1 MLRNYLKVALR
12 NIYRFKAYSL
22 LIVFGLALGIA
33 VFMLSVIY
41 AGFDSSYDTFHTDA
55 DRIYM
60 VIQVLPSGNKGEEN
74 SAVIPAPMLDAIVN
88 EYPEI
93 ESSTRISRCGKT
105 IIRSSDHVFYE
116 TNILLVDPN
125 FLSFF
130 AFDIKKGIP
139 SSCLDSPNSIVLSE
153 DMALKYFG
161 DEDSLGKILSIDNA
175 IDVTVTGVIENPP
188 YNSTIKYDFLLSME
202 TARQLYGWMDDWAVN
217 SQTTFIRLPEET
229 SPGLLEERFPTFVGK
244 YFSDSPDSPKRL
256 FLLPFL
262 DFRRQMESLDLRSHL
277 FEGVPYVVSY
287 FLIAMT
293 FVLLLVVCI
302 NFMNLSTARYMHR
315 TREIG
320 MRKVVGAR
328 RIQLVKQFL
337 GESVIISVLSLP
349 FAIGLY
355 YLLEPSFRH
364 YVNPEVNLSLWE
376 YPVLCLF
383 LFGSVVAIGL
393 LAGSHPAIFLS
404 SFRPVHVLKG
414 NIHIKRKSGLFR
426 KILVISQFVLSI
438 LMIVFTVGISQQLS
452 FLLKMDSGFN
462 REHVITVTVPPEAQD
477 KLDLLK
483 KELVRHQDVAMI
495 SAASYVPVNWGS
507 RYQVIPE
514 GFGEEDAWTMSAYGV
529 DLNFTELLG
538 MEIILGRS
546 FSEEFHDSGSLI
558 LNETAVRQLQ
568 WEDPIGKEMVLGE
581 NRGVVIGVARDF
593 LFDNAHRRIDPS
605 VIYLKEKNLGYLL
618 VKTYDVPIEG
628 IVDFMRDKWRVIN
641 PGIPFSYSTLD
652 ARFESSYRY
661 IEGMYSV
668 FGAIGVFAIF
678 VSCLGLVAVA
688 FYTVGKR
695 TKEIGVRK
703 VLGASVPGMIR
714 LLIFGFLKMVVIA
727 NIIAWPLTYVL
738 LEQFLDWAWAYNTDI
753 SLIIF
758 VVTGLLSLICAVLSV
773 VYQTVKVSLSNP
785 AEALR
790 YE

>member
-1 MLRNYLKVALR
+1 MFKNYLTVALR
-12 NIYRFKAYSL
+12 NILRFKAYSF
-22 LIVFGLALGIA
+22 LIIFGLALGIA

-41 AGFDSSYDTFHTDA
+41 TGFNFSYDTFHEDA

-60 VIQVLPSGNKGEEN
+60 VVQVLPSGNKGEQN
-74 SAVIPAPMLDAIVN
+74 TALIPAPMLPALIS

-93 ESSTRISRCGKT
+93 EDSTRISRCRKT
-105 IIRSSDHVFYE
+105 IVRSSDHVFYE

-130 AFDIKKGIP
+130 AFDMKKGIP
-139 SSCLDSPNSIVLSE
+139 SSTLDAPNSIVLSE
-153 DMALKYFG
+153 DAALKYFG
-161 DEDSLGKILSIDNA
+161 DGDPLGKILSLDSKV
-175 IDVTVTGVIENPP
+175 DVTITGVIENPP

-217 SQTTFIRLPEET
+217 SQTTFIKIPERI
-229 SPGLLEERFPTFVGK
+229 SPAQLEERFPTFIGK

-256 FLLPFL
+256 FLLSFL
-262 DFRRQMESLDLRSHL
+262 DFRRQVESLDLRSYL
-277 FEGVPYVVSY
+277 IEGTPSSVSY
-287 FLIAMT
+287 FLIAMA

-315 TREIG
+315 IKEIG

-337 GESVIISVLSLP
+337 GESVILSVISIP

-355 YLLEPSFRH
+355 YLLEPAFRN
-364 YVNPEVNLSLWE
+364 YVNPEVNLSLWS
-376 YPVLCLF
+376 YPLLCLF
-383 LFGSVVAIGL
+383 LLGGVVIMGL
-393 LAGSHPAIFLS
+393 LAGSHPAFFLS
-404 SFRPVHVLKG
+404 SFRPVQVLKG
-414 NIHIKRKSGLFR
+414 NIQIGRRGGFFR
-426 KILVISQFVLSI
+426 KVLVVSQFVLSI

-452 FLLKMDSGFN
+452 FLLKMDPGFN
-462 REHVITVTVPPEAQD
+462 RERVITVTIPPEARE

-483 KELVRHQDVAMI
+483 KEVVQHPDVEMI

-507 RYQVIPE
+507 RNQVFPE
-514 GFGEEDAWTMSAYGV
+514 GYDKNEAWTMSVYGI
-529 DLNFTELLG
+529 DFNFTELLE
-538 MEIILGRS
+538 MEMRLGRS
-546 FSEEFHDSGSLI
+546 FSEKYDDSESLI

-568 WEDPIGKEMVLGE
+568 WDDPIGKEISFAGKK
-581 NRGVVIGVARDF
+581 GSVIGVAKDF

-605 VIYLKEKNLGYLL
+605 VIYLEEKELGYLL
-618 VKTYDVPIEG
+618 VKTYEVPVGG
-628 IVDFMRDKWRVIN
+628 IIDFIKEKWSTIN
-641 PGIPFSYSTLD
+641 TGIPFSYSTLD
-652 ARFESSYRY
+652 GRFESSYRY

-668 FGAIGVFAIF
+668 FGAIGIFAIF
-678 VSCLGLVAVA
+678 ISCLGLVAVA

-703 VLGASVPGMIR
+703 VLGATVPGIIR
-714 LLIFGFLKMVVIA
+714 LLLFGFLKMVVVA

-738 LEQFLDWAWAYNTDI
+738 LERFLDWAWAYNTDI
-753 SLIIF
+753 SMMVF
-758 VVTGLLSLICAVLSV
+758 FVTGLLTLIFAVLSV

-785 AEALR
+785 SEALR